1 MIQLH
6 SLGCAATFVG
16 AGHPLDRP
24 FVVVVL
30 AHGEG
35 EDPHLPGQ
43 KSEWR
48 KDQTGPK
55 PLTVSRGQIYG
66 LTA

>member
-1 MIQLH
+1 MTTDVWSQLH
-6 SLGCAATFVG
+6 NLRCAGTFVV

-35 EDPHLPGQ
+35 EDPHLPGRERAEE
-43 KSEWR
+43 KIR
-48 KDQTGPK
+48 PG
-55 PLTVSRGQIYG
+55 
-66 LTA
+66 

>member
-1 MIQLH
+1 MTTDVRSQLH
-6 SLGCAATFVG
+6 DLRRAGTFVV

-35 EDPHLPGQ
+35 EDPHLPARERAEG
-43 KSEWR
+43 KIR
-48 KDQTGPK
+48 PG
-55 PLTVSRGQIYG
+55 
-66 LTA
+66 